1 MLCAIWYHLY
11 NLKNLKN
18 TDGGVKPAT
27 LLKVT
32 LLHRCF
38 SRFFNLYKWYQIA
51 QQPATLL
58 KVTLLHRC
66 FSRFLNCTNDTISR
80 KASHI
85 VKEYLQT
92 VKGYQKYCNIGAI
105 PSSSNLSKMY
115 FGVFSCFFKSSPN
128 KDIQQNLKATL
139 LKKIVEVLFFV
150 LYIICCFTER

>member
-1 MLCAIWYHLY
+1 MLCAIRYHLY

-32 LLHRCF
+32 ILHRCF
-38 SRFFNLYKWYQIA
+38 SRFCNLYKWYQIA

-58 KVTLLHRC
+58 KVTLLHPC
-66 FSRFLNCTNDTISR
+66 FPRFLNCTNDTISR
-80 KASHI
+80 NASHI

-139 LKKIVEVLFFV
+139 LKKIVQVLFFV
-150 LYIICCFTER
+150 LYRICCFTER